1 MGEINTHAVCWQASS
16 QQRRPRATL
25 NPTHPQTPPLP
36 LRAASSQTCGCPLR
50 AKRDQCDDRERQ
62 TSPARS
68 DPRDHVLRGRARA
81 SGGSY
86 AQPASQFRRGVTLV
100 VRGNKAG
107 PSGMSNYDIES
118 PLQLIFRDLFYRL
131 PAFAESH
138 DVFLKLEG
146 FNITDSIE
154 VKTAIGLVEDL
165 EVWLGQTKP
174 Y

>member
-1 MGEINTHAVCWQASS
+1 
-16 QQRRPRATL
+16 
-25 NPTHPQTPPLP
+25 
-36 LRAASSQTCGCPLR
+36 
-50 AKRDQCDDRERQ
+50 
-62 TSPARS
+62 
-68 DPRDHVLRGRARA
+68 
-81 SGGSY
+81 
-86 AQPASQFRRGVTLV
+86 
-100 VRGNKAG
+100 
-107 PSGMSNYDIES
+107 MSNYDIES